1 MKMKILILV
10 AVVWGSSVS
19 LFAQGKL
26 SEEKRQE
33 FEAQK
38 VAYFTQAL
46 ELTPE
51 EAAVFW
57 PLYNEM
63 TKKIREQDAKLR
75 ESQCETHKV
84 KKLTEE
90 QERQRVM
97 DLLKYEQKMLD
108 IKKEYYQKLLNA
120 VPARKVA
127 RLDRTERKFH
137 KQLLQRMCKEPEC
150 RR

>member
-1 MKMKILILV
+1 MKMKFLILV

>member
-1 MKMKILILV
+1 MKREILIIVGMLL
-10 AVVWGSSVS
+10 WGMTLS
-19 LFAQGKL
+19 AQGKL
-26 SEEKRQE
+26 SEEKWKE

-63 TKKIREQDAKLR
+63 MKKKREQDGKFR
-75 ESQCETHKV
+75 ETFREVHKAG
-84 KKLTEE
+84 KLTEAE
-90 QERQRVM
+90 EKQQVM
-97 DLLKYEQKMLD
+97 RMLENEQKLLD
-108 IKKEYYQKLLNA
+108 IKKEYYEKLMK
-120 VPARKVA
+120 VIPAQKVA

-137 KQLLQRMCKEPEC
+137 KQLIQKMCKGPENHK
-150 RR
+150 